1 VTPTTTSIPSLA
13 ACDWLRAPS
22 LVRLF
27 AAIEQ
32 GDDTAWVVGGAVR
45 NALLGRPVAD
55 VDVATTAVPETVMA
69 RAAAAG
75 LKPVPTGIDH
85 GTVTVVVDGHPFE
98 VTTLRE
104 DIETHGRHA
113 TVRFGRDWNADAQRR
128 DFTMNALYATPDG
141 RVRDLVGG
149 IEDCIARRV
158 RFIGRPEDRIREDY
172 LRILRFFRFTAAYGD
187 GVLDPDGM
195 EAVLRHGAGL
205 ARLSRERVRQ
215 ETIKLIVAPYAVP
228 VIATMEAH
236 GLLMPVVMR
245 RAHPDRLAR
254 MAALEREA
262 GNAPDAV
269 RRLMALAVEG
279 EADIA
284 RLREALRLTN
294 AEVRRMEAILPARP
308 DLHAHVALYRLG
320 PVPFGDA
327 VLVRAAMRPDWD
339 GWQDV
344 HALPGAWL
352 PPPFELTGADAL
364 ALGIAR
370 GPAVGEALAGAE
382 RSWIAAGFPAGR
394 EAQMQFLRAPKP

>member
-1 VTPTTTSIPSLA
+1 MSGRTAPPSLA
-13 ACDWLRAPS
+13 GAEFLTRPG
-22 LVRLF
+22 VRRIL
-27 AAIEQ
+27 ALLGREGEEAR
-32 GDDTAWVVGGAVR
+32 VVGGAVR
-45 NALLGRPVAD
+45 NHLMGLTIAD
-55 VDVATTAVPETVMA
+55 IDIATTALPDTVIA
-69 RAAAAG
+69 RAGAAG
-75 LKPVPTGIDH
+75 LHAVPTGYAH
-85 GTVTVVVDGHPFE
+85 GTVTLVADGVAHE

-104 DIETHGRHA
+104 DVHTDGRHA
-113 TVRFGRDWNADAQRR
+113 VVCFGRDFAADALRR
-128 DFTMNALYATPDG
+128 DFTINALSVDAAGIVYDYASGLD
-141 RVRDLVGG
+141 DLAV
-149 IEDCIARRV
+149 RRV
-158 RFIGRPEDRIREDY
+158 RFIGDADARICEDY

-394 EAQMQFLRAPKP
+394 EAQMQFLRGPKP